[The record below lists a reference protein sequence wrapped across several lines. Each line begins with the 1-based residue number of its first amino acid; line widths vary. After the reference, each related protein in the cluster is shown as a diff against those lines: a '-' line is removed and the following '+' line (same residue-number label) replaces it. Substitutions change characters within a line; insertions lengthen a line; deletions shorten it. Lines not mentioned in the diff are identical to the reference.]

1 MAIETNL
8 PSRYEIRVLEPK
20 HIDWASA
27 MVVHSNMCHSPMWT
41 ALYPD
46 NKTARVYDGFKH
58 ATYLVKHQIE
68 SGHSLGVFDKE
79 YRFRRQESAATGGAL
94 YWDTSDSVA
103 DADELLEQMDFPLV
117 SVALAYDS
125 VNGLDM
131 DKMAGLMG
139 VLPLLGAVL
148 RILAVNDKR
157 DAKSWQANGPGEVL
171 FRNATSTR
179 RDHEGKGIM
188 KALARYMMRTAAAK
202 GFRGIQIE
210 CLADAVIH
218 VWSNP
223 PAPFRGEVV
232 SEFHTMTYEEKDE
245 KGGAVHP
252 FRPAN
257 QRATKV
263 YCTLKEG

>member
-1 MAIETNL
+1 MGIETNL
-8 PSRYEIRVLEPK
+8 PSRYEMRVLEPK
-20 HIDWASA
+20 HIEWASA
-27 MVVHSNMCHSPMWT
+27 IVIHSNIFHSPMWT

-46 NKTARVYDGFKH
+46 NKTARAYDGLKH
-58 ATYLVKHQIE
+58 ATYLVKHQVD

-79 YRFRRQESAATGGAL
+79 YRFRRQESAATDGAL
-94 YWDTSDSVA
+94 YWDTSDEGA
-103 DADELLEQMDFPLV
+103 DAEKLLEQMDFPLV

-125 VNGLDM
+125 FNGLDM
-131 DKMAGLMG
+131 EKMAGLMG
-139 VLPLLGAVL
+139 VLPLYGPVYHVL
-148 RILAVNDKR
+148 AANDKR
-157 DAKSWQANGPGEVL
+157 DAKSWRANRAGEVL

-179 RDHEGKGIM
+179 CDHEGKGIM
-188 KALARYMMRTAAAK
+188 KALAQHMMRTAAAE

-210 CLADAVIH
+210 CLSDAVNH

-232 SEFHTMTYEEKDE
+232 SEFHTMTYEEKDD
-245 KGGAVHP
+245 KGETGHP

-263 YCTLKEG
+263 YCTLK